1 MRFVF
6 IILLSLTAASFAEA
20 AGRERLGWG
29 YLVTNDTFGDF
40 YDRWRTAS
48 VNYSVVWGSA
58 WSGRPPEVFG
68 DMVEL
73 RLMAEIISPANI
85 TAPFPS
91 DRRYAAAWSVGAHTH
106 FAVRQWD
113 VSLGA
118 DVVVI
123 GPSTG
128 LGSLQRDFHN
138 FLGETPPSQAVLDA
152 QIEDAIYPTAVAE
165 VAQTFLV
172 SPAIAARPFIEAR
185 AGVEIL
191 VRAGVDLELGQIA
204 VGGWRV
210 RDPVTGQRYELIRAS
225 SAGWRVLMGA
235 DIAHVFDSAYLPSNT
250 GPDLR
255 DDRARIRIG
264 VDRTGKNRNHVFFG
278 LTWLG
283 EEFIGQPE
291 AQIVGS
297 VQLSFRF

>member
-1 MRFVF
+1 MRVVV

-20 AGRERLGWG
+20 AGRERLGQG

-48 VNYSVVWGSA
+48 VNYSVVWGSS

-73 RLMAEIISPANI
+73 RLMGQIISPANI
-85 TAPFPS
+85 TAPFSS
-91 DRRYAAAWSVGAHTH
+91 DRRYAAALSVGAHTH
-106 FAVRQWD
+106 FTVKQWD
-113 VSLGA
+113 ISLGA
-118 DVVVI
+118 DLVVT

-128 LGSLQRDFHN
+128 LGSLQSDFHR

-152 QIEDAIYPTAVAE
+152 QIEDAIYPTAVVE

-172 SPAIAARPFIEAR
+172 SPSIAVRPFIEGR
-185 AGVEIL
+185 AGVETL
-191 VRAGVDLELGQIA
+191 ARAGVDLELGRRA

-225 SAGWRVLMGA
+225 SAGWRVLIGA
-235 DIAHVFDSAYLPSNT
+235 DIAHVFDSAYLPSGS

-255 DDRARIRIG
+255 EDRARVRIG
-264 VDRTGKNRNHVFFG
+264 FDRTGRNHNQAFFG

-297 VQLSFRF
+297 LQLSFRF